1 MNQFEQ
7 AIKNILIQQ
16 GHLSEEFFKEYE
28 ALNKANTLNLVDY
41 LIKSELVSKSVLG
54 IAISAILRVPYA
66 DMGAMPPERETVL
79 KLSINTSQTLNTILC
94 QETQEKV
101 VFATSNPAMFK
112 VNEEINAIVNGRQIQ
127 VMYTFPEDVKRF
139 LKLYRALDDRF
150 NEIISNPT
158 EDMTVQL
165 IEEILFEAFSRSS
178 TDIHIEPQE
187 KQVIVRCRVDGKLM
201 IIGKLQKIHYETIIN
216 WLKVQAHIRIDEH
229 YNTQDGSIKYITS
242 YGRIANLRLSII
254 PLLNGEKVVLRILAE
269 YVGRLTLTDLGVSN
283 HDQDIFEKVAK
294 LPFGMILVTGPTG
307 AGKTTTLYSM
317 LKVINDPTINI
328 STIEDPVEYRIPGIN
343 HMQVNEQT
351 GLSFMRGLRS
361 LMRQDPDVILLGEIR
376 DSETATIA
384 VNAALTG
391 HLLFSTFH
399 ANDAATAV
407 PRLLDMGIEPF
418 LLASTLK
425 IIIAQRLVRKICKYC
440 KHQIVV
446 PVDEIKDKM
455 DDVNKY
461 FKTDKAVIYVGD
473 GCKMCG
479 GTGYSGR
486 IGIFENILV
495 SADLAELMLKHP
507 SKDELWAKAREEGAR
522 TFFEDGMEK
531 VLAGQTTI
539 EELLRVAPLEI
550 RQKKTAFLDRL
561 KEENINSAA
570 PQLPEVPSVE
580 PATTQQ
586 PVAQQQNIQSI
597 QPPQSV
603 AVPQSTSQNPNNM
616 QT

>member
-28 ALNKANTLNLVDY
+28 ALNKSNTLNLIDY

-54 IAISAILRVPYA
+54 VAISAILRVPYA
-66 DMGAMPPERETVL
+66 DMAAIPPDREIVL
-79 KLSINTSQTLNTILC
+79 KLSINTAQTYNTILC
-94 QETQEKV
+94 QEFKDKV
-101 VFATSNPAMFK
+101 VFATSNPAQFK
-112 VNEEINAIVNGRQIQ
+112 ANEEINSIANGRQIQ
-127 VMYTFPEDVKRF
+127 VLYTFPEDIRRF
-139 LKLYRALDDRF
+139 LKLYRSLDDRF
-150 NEIISNPT
+150 NEIVSNPA

-165 IEEILFEAFSRSS
+165 MEEILFEAFSRNS

-187 KQVIVRCRVDGKLM
+187 KQVIVRCRVDGKLL
-201 IIGKLQKIHYETIIN
+201 IIGKLQKIHYETVIN

-242 YGRIANLRLSII
+242 YGRVANLRLSII
-254 PLLNGEKVVLRILAE
+254 PLLNGEKVVLRVLAE
-269 YVGRLTLTDLGVSN
+269 YVGRLTLTDLGVSV
-283 HDQDIFEKVAK
+283 HDQGIFEKVAK

-317 LKVINDPTINI
+317 LKVINDPSINI
-328 STIEDPVEYRIPGIN
+328 STVEDPVEYRISGIN

-351 GLSFMRGLRS
+351 GLTFMKGLRS

-376 DSETATIA
+376 DSETASVA

-446 PVDEIKDKM
+446 PVENLKDRV

-461 FKTDKAVIYVGD
+461 FKTDKAILYVGD

-486 IGIFENILV
+486 IGVYENILV
-495 SADLAELMLKHP
+495 SSTLAELMLKHP

-539 EELLRVAPLEI
+539 EELIRVAPLEI
-550 RQKKTAFLDRL
+550 KQKRVDFLDRQNEDKL
-561 KEENINSAA
+561 EKEQVQQTQVNNSLVNAKEEQPNIPV
-570 PQLPEVPSVE
+570 PQ
-580 PATTQQ
+580 TQQ
-586 PVAQQQNIQSI
+586 VALNQQT
-597 QPPQSV
+597 P
-603 AVPQSTSQNPNNM
+603 SQNLNNM
-616 QT
+616 QI

>member
-28 ALNKANTLNLVDY
+28 ALNKAHTLNLVDY
-41 LIKSELVSKSVLG
+41 LIKSDLVTKSTLG

-66 DMGAMPPERETVL
+66 DMASSPPDRETVL
-79 KLSINTSQTLNTILC
+79 KLSINTAQTMSAILC
-94 QETQEKV
+94 QETEDKI
-101 VFATSNPAMFK
+101 VFATSNPAQFR
-112 VNEEINAIVNGRQIQ
+112 VNDEIKALTNGRQIQ
-127 VMYTFPEDVKRF
+127 IMYTFPEDIKRF
-139 LKLYRALDDRF
+139 LSLYKPLDERF
-150 NEIISNPT
+150 SEIINNPT
-158 EDMTVQL
+158 EDMTVLL
-165 IEEILFEAFSRSS
+165 IEEMLFEAFTRNS

-187 KQVIVRCRVDGKLM
+187 KQVVVRCRVDGKLM
-201 IIGKLQKIHYETIIN
+201 IIGKLQKIHYETVIN

-242 YGRIANLRLSII
+242 YGRVANLRLSII
-254 PLLNGEKVVLRILAE
+254 PLLTGEKVVLRILAE
-269 YVGRLTLTDLGVSN
+269 YVGKLTLTDLGVSK
-283 HDQDIFEKVAK
+283 HDQDILEKVAK
-294 LPFGMILVTGPTG
+294 LPFGMVLVTGPTG

-317 LKVINDPTINI
+317 LKIINDPTINI

-351 GLSFMRGLRS
+351 GLSFTRGLRS

-376 DSETATIA
+376 DSESATIA

-391 HLLFSTFH
+391 HLMFSTFH

-440 KHQIVV
+440 KHQVV
-446 PVDEIKDKM
+446 MPIDQLADKT
-455 DDVNKY
+455 DDPTKY
-461 FKTDKAVIYVGD
+461 FKSDKAILYVGN

-495 SADLAELMLKHP
+495 SPELADLMLKHP
-507 SKDELWAKAREEGAR
+507 SKDELWALARQQGAQ
-522 TFFEDGMEK
+522 TFFEDGMQK
-531 VLAGQTTI
+531 VLAGDTTI

-550 RQKKTAFLDRL
+550 RQKKSSFMDRNAEQPNNQPSQTTL
-561 KEENINSAA
+561 PPVAINPQQQVSAA
-570 PQLPEVPSVE
+570 Q
-580 PATTQQ
+580 A
-586 PVAQQQNIQSI
+586 N
-597 QPPQSV
+597 
-603 AVPQSTSQNPNNM
+603 TSQNPNNV
-616 QT
+616 QI